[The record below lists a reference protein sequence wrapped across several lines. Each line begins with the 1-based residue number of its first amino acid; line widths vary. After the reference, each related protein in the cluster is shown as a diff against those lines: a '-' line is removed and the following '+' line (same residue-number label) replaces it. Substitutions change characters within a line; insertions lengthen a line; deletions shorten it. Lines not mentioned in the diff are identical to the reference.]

1 MLAAADQAE
10 RLAVAG
16 PRRYR
21 IAMMSLSLLLA
32 MAQPE
37 MPVPVPSFAVPRP
50 MTVEVERDPV
60 TDRVSAYAVARA
72 QNGRLWI
79 GCDPD
84 RYRGLRVYVRGE
96 GWVDS
101 DIIQGGRWVT
111 HRFDGAEP
119 RRLNWD
125 TRRGAAY
132 LRWGAEAGSFLDWMR
147 ASKRLVIRTRD
158 VEKRE
163 MDLIFPLAGAQPALD
178 EMLRACSP
186 A

>member
-16 PRRYR
+16 ARRYR
-21 IAMMSLSLLLA
+21 LTMMFISLLLA
-32 MAQPE
+32 AAQPE
-37 MPVPVPSFAVPRP
+37 MPVPVPSFAVTRP
-50 MTVEVERDPV
+50 MTVEVERDPI

-72 QNGRLWI
+72 ANGRLWV

-84 RYRGLRVYVRGE
+84 RFRGLRIFVRAE

-101 DIIQGGRWVT
+101 DIIKGGRGVT
-111 HRFDGAEP
+111 YRFDGAAP

-132 LRWGAEAGSFLDWMR
+132 LRWSNEAASFLGWMR
-147 ASKRLVIRTRD
+147 ASQRLAVRTRD